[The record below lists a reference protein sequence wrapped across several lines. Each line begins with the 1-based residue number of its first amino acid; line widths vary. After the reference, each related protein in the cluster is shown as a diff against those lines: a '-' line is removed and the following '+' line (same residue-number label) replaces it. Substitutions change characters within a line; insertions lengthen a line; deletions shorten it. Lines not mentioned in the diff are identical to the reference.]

1 MTSASGS
8 TNPENPDLIRL
19 AESDVVYEETRFDQL
34 VVPDRKRSDHQVNP
48 DRNRLDLPEDP
59 DENQA
64 DDVESDRQRNVFQVF
79 KYYLIQFIYFKF
91 IFGRCSLKL
100 FLGIY

>member
-34 VVPDRKRSDHQVNP
+34 VIPDRKRSDHQVNP
-48 DRNRLDLPEDP
+48 DRNRSDHQVNP
-59 DENQA
+59 D
-64 DDVESDRQRNVFQVF
+64 RNNLLQY
-79 KYYLIQFIYFKF
+79 K
-91 IFGRCSLKL
+91 
-100 FLGIY
+100 